1 MPTKWRAFLCN
12 ATNFQLFEKSFEKTY
27 KNRRFKS
34 HPLRDIFSRVPWQL
48 NDRPKVIRLC
58 DDMSEATLR
67 WNSGAGTISGETAK
81 RGFWYV
87 VNEIILPTKQNALQT
102 NKSWTINP
110 KSYSKKECDSYS
122 ENEKKKKIR
131 IEPVPERTKQNL
143 LQRALQKMCQ
153 KLQAKFQSCGYILQ
167 LCIKKERER

>member
-1 MPTKWRAFLCN
+1 MRGKNFENRTSKSSSVCANLQSWWNQKKSFFQAFKMPTKWKVFLCN
-12 ATNFQLFEKSFEKTY
+12 DTKFQLFEKSFEKTY

-67 WNSGAGTISGETAK
+67 WDSGAGTISGETAK

-87 VNEIILPTKQNALQT
+87 VNEITLPTKQNALQT
-102 NKSWTINP
+102 KKSSKINP
-110 KSYSKKECDSYS
+110 KSNSKKECDSYS
-122 ENEKKKKIR
+122 ENDKK
-131 IEPVPERTKQNL
+131 
-143 LQRALQKMCQ
+143 
-153 KLQAKFQSCGYILQ
+153 
-167 LCIKKERER
+167 

>member
-1 MPTKWRAFLCN
+1 MPSRYLCYLCDGFFCCAILTKIKKFHKKSFFQAFKMPTKWRAFLCN

-81 RGFWYV
+81 RGLWYV

-102 NKSWTINP
+102 KKSSKINP

-122 ENEKKKKIR
+122 ENE
-131 IEPVPERTKQNL
+131 
-143 LQRALQKMCQ
+143 
-153 KLQAKFQSCGYILQ
+153 
-167 LCIKKERER
+167 